1 MAHHRPKKSKTRP
14 RPRAAT
20 PPGPSIVRVSALLFD
35 PKDRQLVVFTDDML
49 INQLRREGPK
59 IEASFDRLCETDLTQ
74 LSAFLSKSSSLL
86 FSGLKSASRKDDELR
101 VCCAQLLLNAC
112 NSFAVAVAVLR
123 MGYVLQ
129 PGIVVRSLLEA
140 VSTALHLIQKPAD
153 LRAYQRHELQSPKT
167 MAAAKQAL
175 PMFGQLYGYFSD
187 NFAHIGHL
195 HKSVTPIREYT
206 ERHAALDVNMS
217 FLRIAAWLVYVT
229 SELVFNKIIDE
240 PRYWHPVENGYRYDP
255 SPSERDWMKAYFNL
269 ADAA

>member
-1 MAHHRPKKSKTRP
+1 MARRRPKKSKTRL
-14 RPRAAT
+14 RPKVAA
-20 PPGPSIVRVSALLFD
+20 PPVAPIVRASALLFD
-35 PKDRQLVVFTDDML
+35 REDRQLIVFTDDML
-49 INQLRREGPK
+49 LNQLRREGPK
-59 IEASFDRLCETDLTQ
+59 IEASFDRLCETELAQ

-86 FSGLKSASRKDDELR
+86 FSGLRSASRKDDELR

-140 VSTALHLIQKPAD
+140 VSTALHLIQKPTD
-153 LRAYQRHELQSPKT
+153 LGAYQRHELQSPKT

-195 HKSVTPIREYT
+195 HRSVTPIREYT

-229 SELVFNKIIDE
+229 SELAFNEVLDE
-240 PRYWHPVENGYRYDP
+240 PRYWHPVDNGYKYDP
-255 SPSERDWMKAYFNL
+255 SPSERDWMNAYFNL
-269 ADAA
+269 TNAA